1 MPALDN
7 NFEQFTAMFISAHEQ
22 RNDFQA
28 DCFGNDFLLK
38 LLYLSLP
45 KWITN
50 ESHILS
56 PASGGNVT
64 VILLGSSAIIFVT
77 SGQSTAFGYRTLSAC
92 ERQIAVTNA
101 IVSYLVLWFHNVL
114 YHTEG
119 EIWSVHLCRC
129 SIILFGTVRSTLEFS
144 VIRHVSSTSHKV
156 VVVQHSLL
164 RKHCSLFDI
173 K

>member
-45 KWITN
+45 KCITN

-101 IVSYLVLWFHNVL
+101 IVSYLVL
-114 YHTEG
+114 
-119 EIWSVHLCRC
+119 
-129 SIILFGTVRSTLEFS
+129 
-144 VIRHVSSTSHKV
+144 
-156 VVVQHSLL
+156 
-164 RKHCSLFDI
+164 
-173 K
+173 